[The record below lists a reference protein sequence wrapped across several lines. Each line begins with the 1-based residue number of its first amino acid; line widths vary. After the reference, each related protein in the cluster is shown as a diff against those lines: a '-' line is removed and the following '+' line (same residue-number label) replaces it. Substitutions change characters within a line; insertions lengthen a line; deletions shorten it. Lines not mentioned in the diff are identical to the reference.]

1 MSQVPQHQPLRC
13 HRLLARNIVGD
24 VLLDSGLTAQGRR
37 CVESNFANAEAD
49 NAREFRAQ
57 VQAYVTRIADR
68 ERRLLRLLRGQPPQ
82 GGRCAES
89 TGETAAGV
97 FGDETGWDRADLC
110 PSATSPGHRQWPMP
124 DYSEESLSLALDI
137 GELCAST
144 ASERKTIIMA
154 LRRYHPA
161 VLRRIQGELAVR
173 PADRSV
179 EHPVAC
185 ASRLARIFSAAR
197 LEAEGIQP
205 AERRR
210 TFDEI
215 LAAAVAHVRNGHR
228 CEALRDLLVQHWP
241 KEPQLIER
249 VLNLAIGSTVQ

>member
-1 MSQVPQHQPLRC
+1 
-13 HRLLARNIVGD
+13 
-24 VLLDSGLTAQGRR
+24 
-37 CVESNFANAEAD
+37 
-49 NAREFRAQ
+49 
-57 VQAYVTRIADR
+57 
-68 ERRLLRLLRGQPPQ
+68 
-82 GGRCAES
+82 
-89 TGETAAGV
+89 
-97 FGDETGWDRADLC
+97 
-110 PSATSPGHRQWPMP
+110 MP
-124 DYSEESLSLALDI
+124 DYSEESLSLALGI

-154 LRRYHPA
+154 LHRYHAA

-173 PADRSV
+173 PVDRSV

-185 ASRLARIFSAAR
+185 TSRLARIFSAAR

-215 LAAAVAHVRNGHR
+215 LAAAVAHGRNGHR
-228 CEALRDLLVQHWP
+228 CEALCDLLVQHWP